1 MANKIFYINGEKLD
15 KTTHISACLCLDIV
29 KFRIKENL
37 NIAVRRINPKKYLRK
52 YILHNMTEIDSEI
65 GNNNTLSGL
74 IKENLKLNRVKKIIR
89 KN

>member
-1 MANKIFYINGEKLD
+1 
-15 KTTHISACLCLDIV
+15 
-29 KFRIKENL
+29 
-37 NIAVRRINPKKYLRK
+37 
-52 YILHNMTEIDSEI
+52 MTEIDSEI